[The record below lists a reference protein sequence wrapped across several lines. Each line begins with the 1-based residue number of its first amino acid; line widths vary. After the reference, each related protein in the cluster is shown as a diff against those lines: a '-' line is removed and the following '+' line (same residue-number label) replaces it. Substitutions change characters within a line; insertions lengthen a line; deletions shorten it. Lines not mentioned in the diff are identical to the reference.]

1 MNKINVKRLFIILII
16 FISNVTMLY
25 GQTTYVTNDSTIAY
39 TIDNDTLWIDEI
51 GNEGTG
57 YIIKE
62 STNTVVD
69 NNAIGYIYA
78 EQITPFN
85 DILDITITFNID
97 LKTHT
102 GVFRI
107 DGENV
112 CIKQIY
118 NYKMK

>member
-62 STNTVVD
+62 STNTVVY

-85 DILDITITFNID
+85 DVIDITITFNID
-97 LKTHT
+97 LKTHI

-112 CIKQIY
+112 CVKQVY
-118 NYKMK
+118 NLNNK

>member
-16 FISNVTMLY
+16 FISNVTFSY

-39 TIDNDTLWIDEI
+39 TIDTDTLWIDEI

-62 STNTVVD
+62 STNTVVY

-85 DILDITITFNID
+85 DIIDITITFNID
-97 LKTHT
+97 LKTHI
-102 GVFRI
+102 GIFRI

-112 CIKQIY
+112 CVKQVY

>member
-62 STNTVVD
+62 STNTVVY

-85 DILDITITFNID
+85 DVIDITITFNID
-97 LKTHT
+97 LKTHI

-112 CIKQIY
+112 CVI
-118 NYKMK
+118 NN

>member
-16 FISNVTMLY
+16 FISNVTFSY

-85 DILDITITFNID
+85 DIIDITITFNID
-97 LKTHT
+97 LKTHI
-102 GVFRI
+102 GIFRI

-112 CIKQIY
+112 CVKQVY